1 MDILGIGIPELA
13 FIILIA
19 LIVLGPKDMQKAGK
33 TIGTS
38 LRKII
43 TSSEWRTVK
52 DISHKVSTLPH
63 QWMRDANE
71 DIQKFR
77 DGIAVENLDAKD
89 TIGSWNSISEQKK
102 NVEREEKGDL
112 ETSEPSLRVE
122 NDNA

>member
-77 DGIAVENLDAKD
+77 DDIAVENLDAKD

>member
-1 MDILGIGIPELA
+1 
-13 FIILIA
+13 
-19 LIVLGPKDMQKAGK
+19 
-33 TIGTS
+33 
-38 LRKII
+38 
-43 TSSEWRTVK
+43 
-52 DISHKVSTLPH
+52 
-63 QWMRDANE
+63 MRDANE

-77 DGIAVENLDAKD
+77 DDIAVENLDAKD